1 MDIQRNVKNK
11 SETADTERIGFLH
24 SLKAKILLLVA
35 AAVVLTVVLNLWTVI
50 PKSSSNISELT
61 SNYMLDVAMVAGE
74 GIDNQIRMS
83 SYDSVMSGG
92 NLSRVI
98 GNIEIKGV
106 KDSYTY
112 IVDGD
117 GTMLYHPTADKI
129 GKPVEN
135 SVVKGVISKLKSENR
150 PQPEVVQYN
159 FNGETKYAGIYVGK
173 SKDFILV
180 VNANKKQALS
190 GTTSIATSTVKG
202 SIFAMVLCLIAAI
215 FVTRKIVA
223 PIISATDTVEKL
235 GNLDFSGDVSSD
247 KKMLKRKD
255 EVGVM
260 LRSITELKNIIVKVM
275 AEIRAYSES
284 LGEAAE
290 ALKNSANESSTA
302 AGQVET
308 AITGIADGA
317 SSQAQETQSATEN
330 VIVMGKMIEQASTE
344 VEQLGDNAADMHKA
358 SENAMSILAELEK
371 INQKTM
377 EAIHIIGEQ
386 TQKTNESAAKIKVA
400 TDMISEIAEET
411 TLLSLNAS
419 IEAAR
424 AGEQGRGFAVVAN
437 QIQKLAEQ
445 SADATTQITE
455 VISELVNDAQESVQ
469 TMDEVKE
476 VMNQQ
481 SENVSQTEKAF
492 KNVEKGIAESIE
504 SVEKI
509 TDKTR
514 KLDEARAGVVDVVQ
528 SLSAIA
534 EENAASAEETSAS
547 ASEVGSI
554 MEDVSQNANML
565 DEIAVK
571 LNENENLMKYQGS
584 PRLIA

>member
-514 KLDEARAGVVDVVQ
+514 AGVVDVVQ

-571 LNENENLMKYQGS
+571 LNENVK
-584 PRLIA
+584 RFKI

>member
-1 MDIQRNVKNK
+1 MDIERNVKNK

-92 NLSRVI
+92 NLSRIV
-98 GNIEIKGV
+98 GNVEIKGV

-190 GTTSIATSTVKG
+190 GTTSVVTSTVKG

-235 GNLDFSGDVSSD
+235 GNLDFSEDVSSD
-247 KKMLKRKD
+247 KKMLNRKD

-469 TMDEVKE
+469 IMDEVKE

-571 LNENENLMKYQGS
+571 LNENVK
-584 PRLIA
+584 RFKI

>member
-1 MDIQRNVKNK
+1 MDIERNVKNK

-35 AAVVLTVVLNLWTVI
+35 AAVVLTVVLNLCTVI

-92 NLSRVI
+92 NLSRIV
-98 GNIEIKGV
+98 GNVEIKGV

-135 SVVKGVISKLKSENR
+135 SVIKEVVSKLKSENR

-190 GTTSIATSTVKG
+190 GTTYIATSTVKG
-202 SIFAMVLCLIAAI
+202 SIFAMLLCLIAAI

-235 GNLDFSGDVSSD
+235 GNLDFSEDVSSD
-247 KKMLKRKD
+247 KKMLNRKD

-571 LNENENLMKYQGS
+571 LNENVK
-584 PRLIA
+584 RFKI

>member
-1 MDIQRNVKNK
+1 MDIERNVKNK

-92 NLSRVI
+92 NLSRIV
-98 GNIEIKGV
+98 GNVEIKGV

-150 PQPEVVQYN
+150 PQPEVVHN
-159 FNGETKYAGIYVGK
+159 FNGEKKYAGIYVGK

-247 KKMLKRKD
+247 KK
-255 EVGVM
+255 
-260 LRSITELKNIIVKVM
+260 ITELKNIIVKVM

-571 LNENENLMKYQGS
+571 LNENVK
-584 PRLIA
+584 RFKI

>member
-1 MDIQRNVKNK
+1 MDIQRNVKIK

-50 PKSSSNISELT
+50 SKSSSNISELT

-92 NLSRVI
+92 NLSRIV
-98 GNIEIKGV
+98 GNVEIKGV

-190 GTTSIATSTVKG
+190 GTTSVVTSTVKG

-223 PIISATDTVEKL
+223 PIINATDTVEKL
-235 GNLDFSGDVSSD
+235 GNLDFSEDVSSD
-247 KKMLKRKD
+247 KKMLNRKD

-571 LNENENLMKYQGS
+571 LNENVK
-584 PRLIA
+584 RFKI

>member
-1 MDIQRNVKNK
+1 MDIERNVKNK
-11 SETADTERIGFLH
+11 SETADIERIGFLH

-92 NLSRVI
+92 NLSRIV
-98 GNIEIKGV
+98 GNVEIKGV

-190 GTTSIATSTVKG
+190 GTTSIVTSTVKG

-235 GNLDFSGDVSSD
+235 GNLDFSEDVSSD
-247 KKMLKRKD
+247 KKMLNRKD

-290 ALKNSANESSTA
+290 ALKNSANESSMA

-571 LNENENLMKYQGS
+571 LNENVK
-584 PRLIA
+584 RFKI

>member
-1 MDIQRNVKNK
+1 MDIERNVKNK
-11 SETADTERIGFLH
+11 SETADIERIGFLH

-92 NLSRVI
+92 NLSRIV
-98 GNIEIKGV
+98 GNVEIKGV

-247 KKMLKRKD
+247 KKMLNRKD

-260 LRSITELKNIIVKVM
+260 LGSITELKNIIVKVM

-571 LNENENLMKYQGS
+571 LNENVK
-584 PRLIA
+584 RFKI

>member
-1 MDIQRNVKNK
+1 MDIQRNVKIK

-92 NLSRVI
+92 NLSRIV
-98 GNIEIKGV
+98 GNVEIKGV

-190 GTTSIATSTVKG
+190 GTTSVVTSTVKG

-235 GNLDFSGDVSSD
+235 GNLDFSEGVSSD
-247 KKMLKRKD
+247 KKMLNRKD

-330 VIVMGKMIEQASTE
+330 VIVMGKMIEQESTE

-571 LNENENLMKYQGS
+571 LNENVK
-584 PRLIA
+584 RFKI

>member
-1 MDIQRNVKNK
+1 MDIQRNVKIK

-92 NLSRVI
+92 NLSRIV
-98 GNIEIKGV
+98 GNVEIKGV

-190 GTTSIATSTVKG
+190 GTTSVVTSTVKG

-235 GNLDFSGDVSSD
+235 GNLDFSEGVSSD
-247 KKMLKRKD
+247 KKMLNRKD

-358 SENAMSILAELEK
+358 SENAISILAELEK

-571 LNENENLMKYQGS
+571 LNENVK
-584 PRLIA
+584 RFKI

>member
-1 MDIQRNVKNK
+1 MDIQRNVKIK

-92 NLSRVI
+92 NLSRIV
-98 GNIEIKGV
+98 GNVEIKGV

-190 GTTSIATSTVKG
+190 GTTSVVTSTVKG

-235 GNLDFSGDVSSD
+235 GNLDFSEDVSSD
-247 KKMLKRKD
+247 KKMLNRKD

-476 VMNQQ
+476 VMTQQ

-571 LNENENLMKYQGS
+571 LNENVK
-584 PRLIA
+584 RFKI

>member
-11 SETADTERIGFLH
+11 SETADTERVGFLH

-235 GNLDFSGDVSSD
+235 GNLDFSEDVSSD
-247 KKMLKRKD
+247 KKMLNRKD

-400 TDMISEIAEET
+400 TDIISEIAEET

-571 LNENENLMKYQGS
+571 LNENVK
-584 PRLIA
+584 RFKI

>member
-1 MDIQRNVKNK
+1 MDIERNVKNK
-11 SETADTERIGFLH
+11 SETADIERIGFLH

-50 PKSSSNISELT
+50 TKSSSNISELT

-92 NLSRVI
+92 NLSRIV
-98 GNIEIKGV
+98 GNVEIKGV

-190 GTTSIATSTVKG
+190 GTTSIVTSTVKG

-235 GNLDFSGDVSSD
+235 GNLDFSEDVSSD
-247 KKMLKRKD
+247 KKMLNRKD

-571 LNENENLMKYQGS
+571 LNENVK
-584 PRLIA
+584 RFKI

>member
-1 MDIQRNVKNK
+1 MDIQRNVKIK

-92 NLSRVI
+92 NLSRIV
-98 GNIEIKGV
+98 GNVEIKGV

-190 GTTSIATSTVKG
+190 GTTSVVTSTVKG

-235 GNLDFSGDVSSD
+235 GNLDFSEGVSSD
-247 KKMLKRKD
+247 KKMLNRKD

-492 KNVEKGIAESIE
+492 KNVEKGIAEPFSNSRRKCSKCRRNICF
-504 SVEKI
+504 SKRGRFNNGRCI
-509 TDKTR
+509 T
-514 KLDEARAGVVDVVQ
+514 EC
-528 SLSAIA
+528 
-534 EENAASAEETSAS
+534 
-547 ASEVGSI
+547 
-554 MEDVSQNANML
+554 
-565 DEIAVK
+565 
-571 LNENENLMKYQGS
+571 KY
-584 PRLIA
+584 A

>member
-35 AAVVLTVVLNLWTVI
+35 TAVVLTVVLNLWTVI

-571 LNENENLMKYQGS
+571 LNENVK
-584 PRLIA
+584 RFKI

>member
-1 MDIQRNVKNK
+1 MDIQRNVKIK

-92 NLSRVI
+92 NLSRIV
-98 GNIEIKGV
+98 GNVEIKGV

-190 GTTSIATSTVKG
+190 GTTSVVTSTVKG

-235 GNLDFSGDVSSD
+235 GNLDFSEGVSSD
-247 KKMLKRKD
+247 KKMLNRKD

-571 LNENENLMKYQGS
+571 LNENVRRFK
-584 PRLIA
+584 I

>member
-1 MDIQRNVKNK
+1 MDIQRNVKIK

-92 NLSRVI
+92 NLSRIV
-98 GNIEIKGV
+98 GNVEIKGV

-190 GTTSIATSTVKG
+190 GTTSVVTSTVKG

-215 FVTRKIVA
+215 FVTRKIAA

-235 GNLDFSGDVSSD
+235 GNLDFSEGVSSD
-247 KKMLKRKD
+247 KKMLNRKD

-571 LNENENLMKYQGS
+571 LNENVK
-584 PRLIA
+584 RFKI

>member
-1 MDIQRNVKNK
+1 MDIERNVKNK

-35 AAVVLTVVLNLWTVI
+35 AAVVLTVVLNLWMVI

-92 NLSRVI
+92 NLSRIV
-98 GNIEIKGV
+98 GNVEIKGV

-571 LNENENLMKYQGS
+571 LNENVK
-584 PRLIA
+584 RFKI

>member
-1 MDIQRNVKNK
+1 MDIERNVKNK

-35 AAVVLTVVLNLWTVI
+35 AAVVLTVVLNLCTVI

-92 NLSRVI
+92 NLSRIV
-98 GNIEIKGV
+98 GNVEIKGV

-571 LNENENLMKYQGS
+571 LNENVK
-584 PRLIA
+584 RFKI

>member
-1 MDIQRNVKNK
+1 MDIERNVKNK
-11 SETADTERIGFLH
+11 SETADIERIGFLH

-92 NLSRVI
+92 NLSRIV
-98 GNIEIKGV
+98 GNVEIKGV

-190 GTTSIATSTVKG
+190 GTTSIVTSTVKG

-235 GNLDFSGDVSSD
+235 GNLDFSEDVSSD
-247 KKMLKRKD
+247 KKMFNRKD

-571 LNENENLMKYQGS
+571 LNENVK
-584 PRLIA
+584 RFKI

>member
-11 SETADTERIGFLH
+11 SETADTERVGFLH

-92 NLSRVI
+92 NLSRIV
-98 GNIEIKGV
+98 GNVEIKGV

-235 GNLDFSGDVSSD
+235 GNLDFSEDVSSD
-247 KKMLKRKD
+247 KKMLNRKD

-571 LNENENLMKYQGS
+571 LNENVK
-584 PRLIA
+584 RFKI

>member
-1 MDIQRNVKNK
+1 MDIERNVKNK
-11 SETADTERIGFLH
+11 SETADIERIGFLH

-92 NLSRVI
+92 NLSRIV
-98 GNIEIKGV
+98 GNVEIKGV

-190 GTTSIATSTVKG
+190 GTTSIVTSTVKG

-235 GNLDFSGDVSSD
+235 GNLDFSEDVSSD
-247 KKMLKRKD
+247 KKMLNRKD

-571 LNENENLMKYQGS
+571 LNENVK
-584 PRLIA
+584 RFKI

>member
-1 MDIQRNVKNK
+1 MDIQRNVKIK

-92 NLSRVI
+92 NLSRIV
-98 GNIEIKGV
+98 GNVEIKGV

-129 GKPVEN
+129 GKPIEN

-190 GTTSIATSTVKG
+190 GTTSVVTSTVKG

-235 GNLDFSGDVSSD
+235 GNLDFSEGVSSD
-247 KKMLKRKD
+247 KKMLNRKD

-571 LNENENLMKYQGS
+571 LNENVK
-584 PRLIA
+584 RFKI

>member
-1 MDIQRNVKNK
+1 MDIERNVKNK
-11 SETADTERIGFLH
+11 SETADIERIGFLH

-61 SNYMLDVAMVAGE
+61 SNYMLDVVMVAGE

-92 NLSRVI
+92 NLSRIV
-98 GNIEIKGV
+98 GNVEIKGV

-235 GNLDFSGDVSSD
+235 GNLDFSEDVSSD
-247 KKMLKRKD
+247 KKMLNRKD

-571 LNENENLMKYQGS
+571 LNENVK
-584 PRLIA
+584 RFKI

>member
-1 MDIQRNVKNK
+1 MDIKRTEKIK
-11 SETADTERIGFLH
+11 SKTADTERISFLH
-24 SLKAKILLLVA
+24 SLKAKILLLLT

-92 NLSRVI
+92 NISRLI
-98 GNIEIKGV
+98 GNVEIKGV

-135 SVVKGVISKLKSENR
+135 SVVKEVVSKLKSENR
-150 PQPEVVQYN
+150 PQPEVVEYN

-190 GTTSIATSTVKG
+190 GTTAIATSTVKG

-215 FVTRKIVA
+215 FFTRKIVA
-223 PIISATDTVEKL
+223 PIISATDTIEKL
-235 GNLDFSGDVSSD
+235 GNLDFSEDVSSD
-247 KKMLKRKD
+247 KKMLNRKD

-260 LRSITELKNIIVKVM
+260 LRSIAELKNIIVKVM

-571 LNENENLMKYQGS
+571 LNENVKKFK
-584 PRLIA
+584 I

>member
-235 GNLDFSGDVSSD
+235 GNLDFSEDVSSD
-247 KKMLKRKD
+247 KKMLNRKD

-290 ALKNSANESSTA
+290 ALKSSANESSTA

-571 LNENENLMKYQGS
+571 LNENVK
-584 PRLIA
+584 RFKI

>member
-1 MDIQRNVKNK
+1 MDIQRNVKIK

-92 NLSRVI
+92 NLSRIV
-98 GNIEIKGV
+98 GNVEIKGV

-190 GTTSIATSTVKG
+190 GTTSVVTSTVKG

-235 GNLDFSGDVSSD
+235 GNLDFSEGVSSD
-247 KKMLKRKD
+247 KKMLNRKD

-317 SSQAQETQSATEN
+317 SSRAQETQSATEN

-571 LNENENLMKYQGS
+571 LNENVK
-584 PRLIA
+584 RFKI

>member
-202 SIFAMVLCLIAAI
+202 SIFAMVLRLIAAI

-571 LNENENLMKYQGS
+571 LNENVK
-584 PRLIA
+584 RFKI

>member
-1 MDIQRNVKNK
+1 MDIQRNVKIK

-92 NLSRVI
+92 NLSRIV
-98 GNIEIKGV
+98 GNVEIKGV

-571 LNENENLMKYQGS
+571 LNENVK
-584 PRLIA
+584 RFKI

>member
-1 MDIQRNVKNK
+1 MDIEKNVKNK

-571 LNENENLMKYQGS
+571 LNENVK
-584 PRLIA
+584 RFKI

>member
-1 MDIQRNVKNK
+1 MDIERNVKNK
-11 SETADTERIGFLH
+11 SETADIERIGFLH

-92 NLSRVI
+92 NLSRIV
-98 GNIEIKGV
+98 GNVEIKGV

-135 SVVKGVISKLKSENR
+135 SVIKEVVSKLKSENR

-190 GTTSIATSTVKG
+190 GTTSIVTSTVKG

-571 LNENENLMKYQGS
+571 LNENVK
-584 PRLIA
+584 RFKI

>member
-1 MDIQRNVKNK
+1 MDIERNVKNK
-11 SETADTERIGFLH
+11 SETADIERIGFLH

-92 NLSRVI
+92 NLSRIV
-98 GNIEIKGV
+98 GNVEIKGV

-190 GTTSIATSTVKG
+190 GTTSIVTSTVKG

-235 GNLDFSGDVSSD
+235 GNLDFSEDVSSD
-247 KKMLKRKD
+247 KKMLNRKD

-554 MEDVSQNANML
+554 MEDVSQNAYML

-571 LNENENLMKYQGS
+571 LNENVK
-584 PRLIA
+584 RFKI

>member
-61 SNYMLDVAMVAGE
+61 SNYMLDVAMIAGE

-92 NLSRVI
+92 NLSRIV
-98 GNIEIKGV
+98 GNVEIKGV

-117 GTMLYHPTADKI
+117 GIMLYHPTADKI

-190 GTTSIATSTVKG
+190 GTTYIATSTVKG

-235 GNLDFSGDVSSD
+235 GNLDFSEDVSSD
-247 KKMLKRKD
+247 KKMLNRKD

-571 LNENENLMKYQGS
+571 LNENVK
-584 PRLIA
+584 RFKI

>member
-1 MDIQRNVKNK
+1 MDIKRTEKIK
-11 SETADTERIGFLH
+11 SKTADTERISFLH
-24 SLKAKILLLVA
+24 SLKAKILLLLT
-35 AAVVLTVVLNLWTVI
+35 AAVVLTVVLNLCTVI

-92 NLSRVI
+92 NISRLI
-98 GNIEIKGV
+98 GNVEIKGV

-135 SVVKGVISKLKSENR
+135 SVVKGVVSKLKSENR
-150 PQPEVVQYN
+150 PQPEVVEYN

-190 GTTSIATSTVKG
+190 GTTAIATSTVKG

-215 FVTRKIVA
+215 FFTRKIVA
-223 PIISATDTVEKL
+223 PIISATDTIEKL
-235 GNLDFSGDVSSD
+235 GNLDFSEDVSSD
-247 KKMLKRKD
+247 KKMLNRKD

-260 LRSITELKNIIVKVM
+260 LRSIAELKNIIVKVM
-275 AEIRAYSES
+275 TEIRAYSES

-571 LNENENLMKYQGS
+571 LNENVK
-584 PRLIA
+584 RFKI

>member
-1 MDIQRNVKNK
+1 MDIERNVKNK
-11 SETADTERIGFLH
+11 SETADIERIGFLH

-92 NLSRVI
+92 NLSRIV
-98 GNIEIKGV
+98 GNVEIKGV

-135 SVVKGVISKLKSENR
+135 SVVKGVISKLKLENR

-247 KKMLKRKD
+247 KKMLNRKD

-571 LNENENLMKYQGS
+571 LNENVK
-584 PRLIA
+584 RFKI

>member
-1 MDIQRNVKNK
+1 MDIERNVKIK
-11 SETADTERIGFLH
+11 SETADTERISFLH

-35 AAVVLTVVLNLWTVI
+35 AAVVLTVVLNLCTVI

-61 SNYMLDVAMVAGE
+61 SNYMLDVALVAGE

-83 SYDSVMSGG
+83 SYNSVMSGG
-92 NLSRVI
+92 NLSRLI
-98 GNIEIKGV
+98 GNVEIKGV

-135 SVVKGVISKLKSENR
+135 SVVKGVISKLKTENR
-150 PQPEVVQYN
+150 PQPEVIQYN

-180 VNANKKQALS
+180 VNANKEQALS
-190 GTTSIATSTVKG
+190 GTTSIVTSTVKG

-215 FVTRKIVA
+215 FVTKKIVA

-235 GNLDFSGDVSSD
+235 GNLDFSEDVSSD
-247 KKMLKRKD
+247 KKMLNRKD

-571 LNENENLMKYQGS
+571 LNENVK
-584 PRLIA
+584 RFKI

>member
-1 MDIQRNVKNK
+1 MDIERNVKNK

-35 AAVVLTVVLNLWTVI
+35 AAVVLTVVLNLWSVI

-92 NLSRVI
+92 NLSRIV
-98 GNIEIKGV
+98 GNVEIKGV

-571 LNENENLMKYQGS
+571 LNENVK
-584 PRLIA
+584 RFKI

>member
-1 MDIQRNVKNK
+1 MDIKRTEKIK
-11 SETADTERIGFLH
+11 SKTEDTERISFLH
-24 SLKAKILLLVA
+24 SLKAKILLLLT
-35 AAVVLTVVLNLWTVI
+35 AAVVLTVALNLWTVI

-61 SNYMLDVAMVAGE
+61 SNYMLDVAIVAGE

-92 NLSRVI
+92 NISRLI
-98 GNIEIKGV
+98 GNVEIKGV

-135 SVVKGVISKLKSENR
+135 SVIKEVVSKLKSENR
-150 PQPEVVQYN
+150 PQPEVVEYN

-190 GTTSIATSTVKG
+190 GTTAIATSTVKG

-215 FVTRKIVA
+215 FFTRKIVA
-223 PIISATDTVEKL
+223 PIISATDTIEKL
-235 GNLDFSGDVSSD
+235 GNLDFSEDVSSD
-247 KKMLKRKD
+247 KKMLNRKD

-260 LRSITELKNIIVKVM
+260 LRSIAELKNIIVKVM
-275 AEIRAYSES
+275 TEIRAYSES

-571 LNENENLMKYQGS
+571 LNENVKS
-584 PRLIA
+584 FKI

>member
-112 IVDGD
+112 IV
-117 GTMLYHPTADKI
+117 

-571 LNENENLMKYQGS
+571 LNENVK
-584 PRLIA
+584 RFKI